1 MSAARA
7 ASIAMVAA
15 IVVLLGGCGDDAAP
29 RRTIVIETTDQS
41 MEKSTMKAPTSVRAG
56 LVDIELENEG
66 EAVHDAQLFRI
77 TGKHDKNDL
86 IGVMER
92 LDSDAKPRWASPR
105 GGVAPVR
112 PGETGTVTQL
122 LEPGSYFIA
131 DTQEKK
137 GVWPTVNAAKGAIR
151 KIEVRGKASGDL
163 PSTSASIVARD
174 DGFEVD
180 GLSAGDN
187 RITFE
192 NATDE
197 LRHVVAFRLRKGI
210 PFKEAVDWLKEDDLE
225 FGWMPVDGVDP
236 THTTTV
242 LESGG
247 KQVTDFNLGAGR
259 YALVCV
265 VSDRKGSLSHFEQGL
280 MTELNLE

>member
-1 MSAARA
+1 
-7 ASIAMVAA
+7 MVSKRSA
-15 IVVLLGGCGDDAAP
+15 IVALAGAFLVLLPSCGDDAEP

-41 MEKSTMKAPTSVRAG
+41 KEKSTMRAPKSVRAG

-66 EAVHDAQLFRI
+66 DSVHDAQLFRI
-77 TGKHDKNDL
+77 TGKHTKQDL
-86 IGVMER
+86 ISLMES
-92 LDSDAKPRWASPR
+92 LDGDVKPRWASPR

-112 PGETGTVTQL
+112 PGDTGTVTQV

-137 GVWPTVNAAKGAIR
+137 GVWPTVNAAKGAIK
-151 KIEVRGKASGDL
+151 KIEVRGKASGEL

-174 DGFEVD
+174 KGFEME

-210 PFKEAVDWLKEDDLE
+210 PFKDAVDWLKEDDFE

-247 KQVTDFNLGAGR
+247 KQVTDFNLGPGR

-265 VSDRKGSLSHFEQGL
+265 VSDRRGSLSHFEQGL